1 MLDRN
6 RNGKVT
12 SSDCYKMFESATV
25 QKTYLRDLK
34 IGNIFKQSDRE
45 KDVFNFKWG
54 HLCEEY
60 IFKSGRLEGFINNN
74 NEVNPTIFSS
84 KNNFHCGTPD
94 FYKID
99 DFGIVGDIKAPVTL
113 VGFYNLI
120 FPIINGEKDGNKQ
133 IELIVNNSKE
143 SKKYYY
149 QLISNAILLEEKL
162 GVEFKK
168 GILSSYMPY
177 AHELK
182 SIIEF
187 AEANFTEYYSPILSG
202 TEKTLPCLLPST
214 DYENL
219 GEYFVNDLYHV
230 KFDITKEMKT
240 NFIKTLNEFTKLI

>member
-6 RNGKVT
+6 RSGKVT

-120 FPIINGEKDGNKQ
+120 FTIINGEKDGNKQ

-149 QLISNAILLEEKL
+149 QL
-162 GVEFKK
+162 
-168 GILSSYMPY
+168 
-177 AHELK
+177 
-182 SIIEF
+182 SI
-187 AEANFTEYYSPILSG
+187 
-202 TEKTLPCLLPST
+202 
-214 DYENL
+214 
-219 GEYFVNDLYHV
+219 
-230 KFDITKEMKT
+230 
-240 NFIKTLNEFTKLI
+240 FII